1 MDPAKKQYLIFCF
14 VVSLIIGIIIN
25 FAFVDIVKG
34 TLLYGIPFNLGE
46 SEGVGNFLIRV
57 VNTLLSAGIL
67 TFPIYYI
74 FRELERKR

>member
-14 VVSLIIGIIIN
+14 VVSFIIGIIIN

-46 SEGVGNFLIRV
+46 SEGFGNFLIRV
-57 VNTLLSAGIL
+57 VNTILSAGHFIFS
-67 TFPIYYI
+67 TF
-74 FRELERKR
+74 